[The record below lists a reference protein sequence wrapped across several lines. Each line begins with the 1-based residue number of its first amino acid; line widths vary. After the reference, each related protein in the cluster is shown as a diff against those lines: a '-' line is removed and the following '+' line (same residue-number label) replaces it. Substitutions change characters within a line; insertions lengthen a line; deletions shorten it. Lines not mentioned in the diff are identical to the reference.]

1 MKLKRNFD
9 VDKILTH
16 GNRKLRGN
24 FGPNGY
30 FTNEDSG
37 EIIEATFENKLR
49 QSRDYTKTY
58 YTILKNELMSY
69 GCYDHMGKEYEMF
82 RQYEKVVARLSIY
95 CGRVRLSLLFDKKRK
110 IKGFKEELKDY
121 ESFLISNGIIEM
133 YVDEDSKCDNALKLI
148 GILMRDLKVN
158 KLENFV
164 EIDYKEIYQTLDNVR
179 FLNPDDETKPVPELV
194 VRGKGKGMSWW
205 ILIILLALCVVI
217 GVGSCELYQTKQ
229 EIRYPTFN
237 ILDVDDNVLLSEL
250 IAEREINLFDDPS
263 LGGAK
268 IIYPG
273 RQSAYYFYIANTN
286 DYTFT
291 CSMDFTE
298 VNLEDI
304 NMMYRLRFA
313 NATNPNSPWL
323 DIHEI
328 NHTNITVSAN
338 SKLLCVLEWKW
349 QDADN
354 DTEIGERGLATY
366 KLIITFSDFAKIEN
380 PEKAQ

>member
-110 IKGFKEELKDY
+110 IKGFKEELKEY

-179 FLNPDDETKPVPELV
+179 FLNPDDESKPVPELV
-194 VRGKGKGMSWW
+194 VRGKTRSVSWW
-205 ILIILLALCVVI
+205 LLIVILALIVVI
-217 GVGSCELYQTKQ
+217 AIGSCELYQTKKERQ
-229 EIRYPTFN
+229 YPTFN
-237 ILDVDDNVLLSEL
+237 ILDNKNGLIVSDTKYEEIVDILNNPYLD
-250 IAEREINLFDDPS
+250 
-263 LGGAK
+263 GQK
-268 IIYPG
+268 II
-273 RQSAYYFYIANTN
+273 
-286 DYTFT
+286 
-291 CSMDFTE
+291 
-298 VNLEDI
+298 
-304 NMMYRLRFA
+304 
-313 NATNPNSPWL
+313 
-323 DIHEI
+323 
-328 NHTNITVSAN
+328 
-338 SKLLCVLEWKW
+338 
-349 QDADN
+349 
-354 DTEIGERGLATY
+354 
-366 KLIITFSDFAKIEN
+366 
-380 PEKAQ
+380 

>member
-110 IKGFKEELKDY
+110 IKGFKEELKEY

-179 FLNPDDETKPVPELV
+179 FLNPDDESKPVPELV
-194 VRGKGKGMSWW
+194 VRGKTRSVSWW
-205 ILIILLALCVVI
+205 LLIVILALIVVI
-217 GVGSCELYQTKQ
+217 AIGSCELYQTKKERQ
-229 EIRYPTFN
+229 YPTFN
-237 ILDVDDNVLLSEL
+237 ILDNKNGLIVSDTKFEEIVDILNNPYLD
-250 IAEREINLFDDPS
+250 
-263 LGGAK
+263 GQK

-273 RQSAYYFYIANTN
+273 QDGEYFFYIENNN
-286 DYTFT
+286 DFTFT
-291 CSMDFTE
+291 CSVLLE
-298 VNLEDI
+298 EINLYDI
-304 NMMYRLRFA
+304 NIKYRLKFA
-313 NATNPNSPWL
+313 NATNTNDPYR
-323 DIHEI
+323 DIEEI
-328 NHTNITVSAN
+328 NKTTNVTVGPN
-338 SKLLCVLEWKW
+338 SKLLCVLEWHW
-349 QDADN
+349 EDAPN
-354 DTEIGERGLATY
+354 DTEIGESGIATY
-366 KLIITFSDFAKIEN
+366 TIKISFSDFVKLVDD
-380 PEKAQ
+380 